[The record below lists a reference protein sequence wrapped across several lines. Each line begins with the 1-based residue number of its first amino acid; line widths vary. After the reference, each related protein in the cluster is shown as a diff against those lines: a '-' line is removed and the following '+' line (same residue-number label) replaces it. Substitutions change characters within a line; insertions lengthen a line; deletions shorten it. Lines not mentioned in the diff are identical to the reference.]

1 MTQMI
6 KSVIYGLLIV
16 GIILVILVL
25 FFKYQNTRRAILYIL
40 GCIIIACGTV
50 TGIMLYKEMTAES
63 YINGSID
70 ISNQFSQEA
79 FKYSSTSVVFYDD
92 IYDDQDIYTFETE
105 LLKVENFDGSK
116 NQYQVYINDYF
127 LIEPNL
133 LINAGS
139 ITGQLTMEFY
149 GVDGTI
155 DETAVL
161 NISIQ
166 FLSNKTILTLSVEG
180 NEASQ
185 YLEQYFAD
193 NGIRIEVNQV

>member
-105 LLKVENFDGSK
+105 LLKVENFDGSQLQGKTIKSYTVTEAK
-116 NQYQVYINDYF
+116 NESRNVVYQVHS
-127 LIEPNL
+127 IETVKSL
-133 LINAGS
+133 FS
-139 ITGQLTMEFY
+139 YE
-149 GVDGTI
+149 
-155 DETAVL
+155 
-161 NISIQ
+161 
-166 FLSNKTILTLSVEG
+166 K
-180 NEASQ
+180 NE
-185 YLEQYFAD
+185 
-193 NGIRIEVNQV
+193 NRIELKNPKEKIALWEYIQL